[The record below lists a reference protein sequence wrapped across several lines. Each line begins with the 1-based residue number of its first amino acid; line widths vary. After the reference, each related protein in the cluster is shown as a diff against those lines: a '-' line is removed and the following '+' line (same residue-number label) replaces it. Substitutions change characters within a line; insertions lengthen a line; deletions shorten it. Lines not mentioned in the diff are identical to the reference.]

1 MAYSNYTIPASQV
14 PPMVSA
20 QGYDM
25 PQAQLPQSQT
35 AAIPADGGF
44 TVGDALKKKR
54 IAEALR
60 AKVSQ
65 DYEQQAPTGHAAAN
79 GNFPGETY
87 INYGNIL
94 QNAMQP
100 WLEGRREKKAGAAED
115 EAMSARDEALSSSNF
130 DPKTATVQQIQALQ
144 DLGVSGDAISAV
156 MERDTTA
163 PKDNTGALSQLLQ
176 TRQGVTYADMAGL
189 IPPGSAPEYIK
200 MIEEAE
206 AAKNRGKGGT
216 GGSSSQS
223 KSKVLGPMYAQ
234 LSLMDQNSEEAKELS
249 AKIAHIE
256 SLDNANTGGES
267 SGGYIPSERSF
278 LIKEMSAIRGA
289 AQSIHQLQAQEELVD
304 ELLADDEGF
313 GTFQRLAQ
321 GLSSGG
327 NGMGSEG
334 FTDHIAQAVAAGQVH
349 PGAVVLNQIFQDA
362 VKESLKAA
370 GGSDSNLELT
380 WAKNNMPSFM
390 TSPEAARAGWA
401 RLKLLNAVN
410 ARAAEMKQ
418 EDYENEVYMK
428 KGGRKNYFDDAAAEL
443 GYQKGSKAWSDIA
456 KQFKPKKKTWG
467 ADPSAAADTT
477 GVPEGIDPENWKYYT
492 PQDKALYDN

>member
-1 MAYSNYTIPASQV
+1 MYFNPVTGAPA
-14 PPMVSA
+14 A
-20 QGYDM
+20 M
-25 PQAQLPQSQT
+25 PQIQLPQSQT
-35 AAIPADGGF
+35 AAIPVDGGF

-60 AKVSQ
+60 SKVSQ

-79 GNFPGETY
+79 ANFPGETY

-100 WLEGRREKKAGAAED
+100 WLEGRREKKAAAAED
-115 EAMSARDEALSSSNF
+115 EAMSARDEALSSSSF

-156 MERDTTA
+156 MKRDTSA

-176 TRQGVTYADMAGL
+176 TRQGVTYAAMQGL
-189 IPPGSAPEYIK
+189 IPPDSAPEYIA
-200 MIEEAE
+200 MIEQAE
-206 AAKNRGKGGT
+206 AAKTKGKGGS
-216 GGSSSQS
+216 GGSSDQS

-234 LSLMDQNSEEAKELS
+234 LSMMDPNSEEAKALS
-249 AKIAHIE
+249 AKIAGLE
-256 SLDNANTGGES
+256 SLDDTKKDGGVG
-267 SGGYIPSERSF
+267 GGYIPAE
-278 LIKEMSAIRGA
+278 LQMYGKEMIKVRA
-289 AQSIHQLQAQEELVD
+289 ASDSIAQLRAQEGLVD
-304 ELLADDEGF
+304 ELLADDAGF

-334 FTDHIAQAVAAGQVH
+334 FTDHIAQAVAAGEVH
-349 PGAVVLNQIFQDA
+349 PGAVVLNQIFQDSIKA
-362 VKESLKAA
+362 SLASA

-390 TSPEAARAGWA
+390 TSPEAARAGWD

-418 EDYENEVYMK
+418 IDFEDGLYMK
-428 KGGRKNYFDDAAAEL
+428 KGGRRNYFDDAAAEL
-443 GYQKGSKAWSDIA
+443 GYEKGSKAWANIS
-456 KQFKPKKKTWG
+456 KQFAPQKKTWG
-467 ADPSAAADTT
+467 GNQAPAPSAAPATQIDTT
-477 GVPEGIDPENWKYYT
+477 VPEGVDPEDWKYMSEEG
-492 PQDKALYDN
+492 KALYGK